1 MPSLLCTSP
10 AGNNFLTRWSSV
22 IFKRPPNHIF
32 FGLSCNNVKSLNM
45 TRKCQQALVV
55 TKISLGFSLRI
66 LVAGERCKVT
76 GEYFERDSTSVNKK

>member
-10 AGNNFLTRWSSV
+10 ARNKIFWSSA

-32 FGLSCNNVKSLNM
+32 FDLSCSNVKSLNM
-45 TRKCQQALVV
+45 TKKCQQAPLV
-55 TKISLGFSLRI
+55 TKVFTGFSLRI

-76 GEYFERDSTSVNKK
+76 GEYLEKGSTSVNKK